1 MKKDTITLLV
11 NGETAFP
18 EIIRCIECAKSSVEI
33 NMFIWRDDR
42 IGNRIANAIL
52 TAADQGVKVYLSV
65 DRYGVVLEKS
75 EEYQRSFF
83 HKTQSLSEKAK
94 ISILKLMYPKNSRRG
109 YIKDEYTEI
118 YTRVTEHPNI
128 VVSADEF
135 KADHSKYYI
144 IDDEILFLGGINI
157 EDKENGCDINGKIYG
172 DYMVKLCSRK
182 YVEAFRYKM
191 NTGKNILDGLSFGIN
206 VKTPT
211 RIFEMEQLYLDLI
224 SSAKTELHITMAY
237 FSPLKKFVDAIV
249 DAHERGVH
257 ISVLIPGKANFQNDC
272 NRLTVRKLLKATNG
286 QIEVYLSPKMLHTK
300 LVANDTYIS
309 LGSTN
314 ITKKA
319 FAQLNEL
326 NLFVRKTGSE
336 LEQTLAASISDDIK
350 EAQRVRRYQDI
361 PYNRLIAFL
370 ERFFV

>member
-1 MKKDTITLLV
+1 METDTITLLV

-18 EIIRCIECAKSSVEI
+18 EIIRCIEQAKFSIEI
-33 NMFIWRDDR
+33 NMFIWRDDK
-42 IGNRIANAIL
+42 IGNRIADAIL
-52 TAADQGVKVYLSV
+52 SAADRGVKVYLSV
-65 DRYGVVLEKS
+65 DRYGVLLEKC
-75 EEYQRSFF
+75 EECQKSFF
-83 HKTQSLSEKAK
+83 HKTQFLSEKVK
-94 ISILKLMYPKNSRRG
+94 ISVLKLMYPQNSRRG
-109 YIKDEYTEI
+109 YIKDNHTAI
-118 YTRVTEHPNI
+118 YTRVIEHPNI

-144 IDDEILFLGGINI
+144 IDNEIIFLGGINI

-172 DYMVKLCSRK
+172 DYMVKLCGKK
-182 YVEAFRYKM
+182 YIEAFRYKM

-206 VKTPT
+206 IKKPT

-237 FSPLKKFVDAIV
+237 FSPLKNFVDAIV
-249 DAHERGVH
+249 AAHERGVH
-257 ISVLIPGKANFQNDC
+257 ISVLIPEKANFQNNS

-350 EAQRVRRYQDI
+350 EAQRVRRYPQSSQS
-361 PYNRLIAFL
+361 R
-370 ERFFV
+370 